1 MYSEKCSFIYSLVLW
16 YHCVAV
22 FVVLRCSRI
31 YLILHFFN
39 CKHRQQATSAV
50 DIVIYSFQIRQD
62 ENIKYSSP
70 DLLAQLASTQ
80 ERVEMV
86 LEKRKMIEDDIAHR
100 GTILR
105 SLEERRKMLKAR
117 LPVHTLSFGEPKPSC
132 PCLHLLYFHCFT
144 SPFISFAALI
154 VASRLHGFSRS
165 VKDVVKVVRL
175 SHSTILQRLV
185 DFGKTAS
192 SKLTVDEFNKIDL
205 EEEADPPSFT
215 RARQRAK
222 NAQMFDENIKYSS
235 PDLLAQLAS
244 TQERVEMVLEKRK
257 MIEDDIAHRET
268 ILPSLE
274 ERRKMLKAR
283 LPVHTLN
290 FGEPKPSCSQGCSKD
305 EPDQSAGFL
314 GDSKKN
320 TRGDEDEEC
329 SLEKSSTLTKQEA
342 REKELINTITLF
354 NKAQKEAE
362 DAEGSD
368 VEAEAVQKK
377 EGKSPFL

>member
-1 MYSEKCSFIYSLVLW
+1 M
-16 YHCVAV
+16 
-22 FVVLRCSRI
+22 
-31 YLILHFFN
+31 
-39 CKHRQQATSAV
+39 
-50 DIVIYSFQIRQD
+50 
-62 ENIKYSSP
+62 
-70 DLLAQLASTQ
+70 
-80 ERVEMV
+80 
-86 LEKRKMIEDDIAHR
+86 
-100 GTILR
+100 
-105 SLEERRKMLKAR
+105 
-117 LPVHTLSFGEPKPSC
+117 
-132 PCLHLLYFHCFT
+132 
-144 SPFISFAALI
+144 
-154 VASRLHGFSRS
+154 ASRLHGFSRS

-222 NAQMFDENIKYSS
+222 QAQMFDENIKYSS

-257 MIEDDIAHRET
+257 MIEDDIANRET
-268 ILPSLE
+268 VLPSLE

-290 FGEPKPSCSQGCSKD
+290 FGDTKSSSSQGCSKD
-305 EPDQSAGFL
+305 EPDQSTGFV
-314 GDSKKN
+314 GDCETSS
-320 TRGDEDEEC
+320 RGNEDESGC
-329 SLEKSSTLTKQEA
+329 NFDKSSTLTKQEA
-342 REKELINTITLF
+342 RERELIDTITLF

-368 VEAEAVQKK
+368 AEDGTVQKK
-377 EGKSPFL
+377 EGKSRFLYFFFPKEFAQDACWKRLQFVGGTECHILFENI

>member
-1 MYSEKCSFIYSLVLW
+1 M
-16 YHCVAV
+16 
-22 FVVLRCSRI
+22 
-31 YLILHFFN
+31 
-39 CKHRQQATSAV
+39 
-50 DIVIYSFQIRQD
+50 
-62 ENIKYSSP
+62 
-70 DLLAQLASTQ
+70 
-80 ERVEMV
+80 
-86 LEKRKMIEDDIAHR
+86 
-100 GTILR
+100 
-105 SLEERRKMLKAR
+105 
-117 LPVHTLSFGEPKPSC
+117 
-132 PCLHLLYFHCFT
+132 
-144 SPFISFAALI
+144 
-154 VASRLHGFSRS
+154 ASRLHGFSRS

-257 MIEDDIAHRET
+257 MIEDDIANRET

-305 EPDQSAGFL
+305 EPDESAGFL
-314 GDSKKN
+314 GDSKKSSG
-320 TRGDEDEEC
+320 GDEDAKEC
-329 SLEKSSTLTKQEA
+329 NLEKSSTLTKQEA
-342 REKELINTITLF
+342 REKELIDTITLF

-362 DAEGSD
+362 DAERSD
-368 VEAEAVQKK
+368 VEDDAVQTK
-377 EGKSPFL
+377 EGKSPFLSGDQEKGGPRQSVSERKRSGRLKFFRGCFVA